1 MLARNKHGSFSLLQF
16 RVNLIVSGG
25 HSTTI
30 ICLPGSCVRRNCAGY
45 IRSQYFFQQL
55 QKQQGHQK
63 RPAMFG
69 VLVDVSGSMRSAYAV
84 DESRDATVSRSHAI
98 FTTILNIVKKECN
111 WGHEIF
117 AGAFGLA
124 LGSVTTCDLFGLL
137 KKATNVPEEL
147 QGLKPGVEAMVHIA
161 EEEGYGGTVD
171 WIREELSEEMA
182 KDLFRLMCIKPSIKR
197 ELLEKL
203 PSNFVAGV
211 ANVVSIVVPIGIRNS
226 EAFQYAEDLVS
237 RKSEFME
244 EVVSDIQTPIP
255 QHAPRVVELLQ
266 ELNLDPDDPR
276 SSSSDSVRKNIDE
289 TLEYIEPYIYGG
301 TPMVKAM
308 RDALGVFQNF
318 NRIHPDKQMT
328 LLLLTDGQSSDG
340 DPKEIA
346 EQIKQLGVTIVTCFL
361 TDQHLDDPYR
371 CYDDSETSSPLSPV
385 LLKMSSTKHNN
396 DSPMYYLAD
405 AGWKLPL
412 SGESRLYIEANTL
425 EIVNEVCEKVVSEL
439 NNPCRDGV
447 TDILNVVGVQDM
459 IGESF
464 ENFQP
469 EDQENN
475 STCYAHAIAAVMCF
489 AMHRIV
495 DREGGHPEFRTIREE
510 LIQEFGNRGA
520 NVFQV
525 LKRVCPRYRLRFG
538 RVDESVARGAL
549 NYRRPLVAT
558 FTYSKKKRKEFIKF
572 YGKNSGGILQKENLQ
587 GMQNNELLI

>member
-1 MLARNKHGSFSLLQF
+1 
-16 RVNLIVSGG
+16 
-25 HSTTI
+25 
-30 ICLPGSCVRRNCAGY
+30 
-45 IRSQYFFQQL
+45 
-55 QKQQGHQK
+55 
-63 RPAMFG
+63 MFG

-111 WGHEIF
+111 WEDEIF

-147 QGLKPGVEAMVHIA
+147 QGLKPGVEAMVQIA

-171 WIREELSEEMA
+171 WIRKELSEEMA
-182 KDLFRLMCIKPSIKR
+182 KDLFRLICIKPSIKR
-197 ELLEKL
+197 DLLEKL
-203 PSNFVAGV
+203 PSNVTAIVAQVSHNVEKGAV
-211 ANVVSIVVPIGIRNS
+211 SGVVSAFNFLTGADVGVSTYYKKREQNRVRNS
-226 EAFQYAEDLVS
+226 EAFRCAEDLVS
-237 RKSEFME
+237 RKSEVME

-255 QHAPRVVELLQ
+255 QSAPRVVELFQ
-266 ELNLDPDDPR
+266 ELNLDEDDPCR
-276 SSSSDSVRKNIDE
+276 GSSDSVRKNIDE
-289 TLEYIEPYIYGG
+289 TLDYIEPYIYGG

-318 NRIHPDKQMT
+318 KRATPSKQMA
-328 LLLLTDGQSSDG
+328 LLILTDGQSSDG
-340 DPKEIA
+340 NPKVLA
-346 EQIKQLGVTIVTCFL
+346 DQIKQLGVTIVTCFL

-371 CYDDSETSSPLSPV
+371 CYDDSENNSPLSPV
-385 LLKMSSTKHNN
+385 LLEMSSTKHNN

-425 EIVNEVCEKVVSEL
+425 DIVNEVCEKVISEL

-464 ENFQP
+464 ENFEP
-469 EDQENN
+469 EDQENS
-475 STCYAHAIAAVMCF
+475 STCYAHAVAAVMCF
-489 AMHRIV
+489 AMHRV
-495 DREGGHPEFRTIREE
+495 LERQGGHPEFRTVREE

-525 LKRVCPRYRLRFG
+525 LNKVCPRYRLRF
-538 RVDESVARGAL
+538 RKVDESEARGAL
-549 NYRRPLVAT
+549 NYRRPLVTT
-558 FTYSKKKRKEFIKF
+558 FTYSKKQRKEFIKF